1 MMRIR
6 RQRRTTG
13 TPQIFEEEQEPE
25 VWEVFFVG
33 AKAEF
38 GKVPSQ
44 AGSREVAVGL
54 NMGWAEYGAAGFVPV
69 YARVSVRHILIS
81 TDLALWYTLLP

>member
-44 AGSREVAVGL
+44 AGSRAVAVGL
-54 NMGWAEYGAAGFVPV
+54 NMGWAEYMVRLASF
-69 YARVSVRHILIS
+69 RCMHVSVCN
-81 TDLALWYTLLP
+81 TF